1 MPEEVKFTEE
11 EVKSIKDIR
20 ETYFAIKN
28 TFGQLGVSRLR
39 VEQDMEAID
48 TAEDNLKK
56 TYRETQ
62 DKERNLVDE
71 ITKKYGDGQFNL
83 ETGTFIPNS
92 NPSPENTE
100 K

>member
-1 MPEEVKFTEE
+1 MSEEVKFTEE
-11 EVKSIKDIR
+11 EISSIKEIR

-48 TAEDNLKK
+48 KATDNLKK
-56 TYRETQ
+56 TYTETQ
-62 DKERNLVDE
+62 EKERNIVDN
-71 ITKKYGDGQFNL
+71 ITKKYGDGQFDL
-83 ETGTFIPNS
+83 ETGTFTPKSTNTE
-92 NPSPENTE
+92 ENTE

>member
-1 MPEEVKFTEE
+1 MSEETKFTEE
-11 EVKSIKDIR
+11 EIKSIKEIR

-39 VEQDMEAID
+39 IEQDFDSLKA
-48 TAEDNLKK
+48 AEENLKK
-56 TYRETQ
+56 TYTETQ
-62 DKERNLVDE
+62 DKERDLVDG

-83 ETGTFIPNS
+83 ETGTFTPT
-92 NPSPENTE
+92 PKAENTE

>member
-1 MPEEVKFTEE
+1 MSEEVKFTEE
-11 EVKSIKDIR
+11 EISSIKEIR
-20 ETYFAIKN
+20 VTYFAIKN

-39 VEQDMEAID
+39 IEQDMEAVD

-62 DKERNLVDE
+62 EKEKDLVDG
-71 ITKKYGDGQFNL
+71 ITKKYGNGQFNL
-83 ETGTFIPNS
+83 ETGTFTPN
-92 NPSPENTE
+92 PTEEENTE